1 MGESRHLND
10 RDKYKDNNRSTVVS
24 RAIDGI
30 RMSIDMTVLGKI
42 AKLRTNAKNSNSLL
56 PTLIQWCNTML
67 SSEGRVVD
75 LFHQGGDVYNE
86 RTKMLLYR
94 WSRVSSDIHRLR
106 KPAFKLP
113 RSKKGKLNFTYIPY
127 VVYEGH
133 HQHKTITRS
142 YVLLYYQYQKLLYHV
157 LHYEQARHRKN

>member
-56 PTLIQWCNTML
+56 STLMQWCNTML

-75 LFHQGGDVYNE
+75 LFHQGGMFITNVQECFY
-86 RTKMLLYR
+86 TGGVGYHL
-94 WSRVSSDIHRLR
+94 I
-106 KPAFKLP
+106 
-113 RSKKGKLNFTYIPY
+113 YID
-127 VVYEGH
+127 
-133 HQHKTITRS
+133 
-142 YVLLYYQYQKLLYHV
+142 
-157 LHYEQARHRKN
+157 